1 MIGTMCALTDLSRA
15 RGAALLMEEGMACL
29 MDGTT
34 LCPPS
39 LTSSPERQI
48 KNNVGIIA
56 LAGVVAET

>member
-1 MIGTMCALTDLSRA
+1 MCALLDLSVA
-15 RGAALLMEEGMACL
+15 RGAALLMEKGMACL